1 MFSSFET
8 STIPTHADKQP
19 LELEALMEV
28 LQPITAEAIPGI
40 PEKMIAVQRLGRLKM
55 LQAVKPLI
63 AALSDPVNTIGIDF
77 TNPIQSPCVASEI
90 VHTLAEL
97 GARDAVPV
105 LLQLLKNEFSFENE
119 MIRVEAAHALG
130 VLKAREAIV
139 PLIRKVKELQEAE
152 AVRSAAIWAL
162 GEIGDPS
169 ILSVIKDLGGIP
181 ERLQPAIYA
190 AMIKLNSV

>member
-1 MFSSFET
+1 MHT
-8 STIPTHADKQP
+8 DTHP
-19 LELEALMEV
+19 LEIEALIGV
-28 LQPITAEAIPGI
+28 LQHNDGESIPGI
-40 PEKMIAVQRLGRLKM
+40 PEKMIAVQRLGRLKAR
-55 LQAVKPLI
+55 QAVRFLI
-63 AALSDPVNTIGIDF
+63 AALSDPANTTGIDF

-105 LLQLLKNEFSFENE
+105 LLQLLKNEFGFENE
-119 MIRVEAAHALG
+119 IIRVEAAHALG

-139 PLIRKVKELQEAE
+139 TLIRKVKELQEAE